1 MCSALNWKPQAIFP
15 RKSTCVWVTAE
26 VFFHLLPFGTA
37 RFVWHV
43 THHVAWVTDL
53 LKPKKKICAIE
64 SMIFHFARVAHS
76 LFISLL
82 WFHPHSCLLKV
93 RVIKAQA
100 WCPYHS
106 ARAETPIV
114 SMTHTGLLERL
125 QPNAKEEKGG
135 RLWALT
141 ERITELLTVMSV
153 ALITYLC
160 SICHIL

>member
-1 MCSALNWKPQAIFP
+1 MFSTQAIFP
-15 RKSTCVWVTAE
+15 WKTTCVRASAE
-26 VFFHLLPFGTA
+26 IIFHLLPFGTT
-37 RFVWHV
+37 RFVWQ
-43 THHVAWVTDL
+43 
-53 LKPKKKICAIE
+53 KKSAIE
-64 SMIFHFARVAHS
+64 SMIFHFAKVAHL
-76 LFISLL
+76 LFISVL
-82 WFHPHSCLLKV
+82 WFHLHSCLLKV

-106 ARAETPIV
+106 ARAEAPIV

-135 RLWALT
+135 RIWALT

-153 ALITYLC
+153 GLMTYLC

>member
-1 MCSALNWKPQAIFP
+1 MCPSFSWNYFPFVAIWDHP
-15 RKSTCVWVTAE
+15 ICLTRNTSRSLSHWPPLA
-26 VFFHLLPFGTA
+26 
-37 RFVWHV
+37 
-43 THHVAWVTDL
+43 
-53 LKPKKKICAIE
+53 KKKKKSAIE
-64 SMIFHFARVAHS
+64 SMIFHFAKVAHL
-76 LFISLL
+76 LFISVL
-82 WFHPHSCLLKV
+82 WFHLHSCLLKV

-106 ARAETPIV
+106 ARAEAPIV

-135 RLWALT
+135 RIWALT

-153 ALITYLC
+153 GLMTYLC